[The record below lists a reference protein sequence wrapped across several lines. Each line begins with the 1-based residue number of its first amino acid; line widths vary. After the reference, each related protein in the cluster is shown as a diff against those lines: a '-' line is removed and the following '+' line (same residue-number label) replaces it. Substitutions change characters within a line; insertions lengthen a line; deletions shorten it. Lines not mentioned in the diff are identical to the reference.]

1 MSDIYDQH
9 KAAFA
14 HVSAYVVVKDG
25 ELVARIAFKFPKD
38 GAGRLYAYVHWLGLP
53 MVRGFATGGG
63 YDKGSAACSAAISRM
78 KDGLGINPL
87 EALQIQHYDAFRAA
101 LSKDD
106 GTTWNDHLRAAGFLV
121 LAAV

>member
-1 MSDIYDQH
+1 M
-9 KAAFA
+9 
-14 HVSAYVVVKDG
+14 SAYVICRNG

-78 KDGLGINPL
+78 KDGLDIGRI
-87 EALQIQHYDAFRAA
+87 ESLQIQHYDAFRSA
-101 LSKDD
+101 LAKDD
-106 GTTWNDHLRAAGFLV
+106 GTTWNDHLRKAGFLV
-121 LAAV
+121 LAAI